1 MRLIPSAGRYHGS
14 CHDPIRS
21 LRRIARK
28 LTIIFSVHD
37 SEAVAA
43 EVDETAMVQD
53 NQDNDE
59 TAIRSDNGLA
69 FQMVETVRN
78 ARASNA
84 QQLRQHSV
92 R

>member
-1 MRLIPSAGRYHGS
+1 
-14 CHDPIRS
+14 
-21 LRRIARK
+21 
-28 LTIIFSVHD
+28 
-37 SEAVAA
+37 
-43 EVDETAMVQD
+43 MV
-53 NQDNDE
+53 QDNDE